1 MSDQTYTTQFS
12 QEEINNEEWRI
23 IPIFDGIYSVSNL
36 GRVRRN
42 TNGRGTWKGKIMIPI
57 KKQKGYY
64 GVCLRY
70 KSKNRD
76 ILIHALVALAFIGER
91 PKGYDINHKDGI
103 KGNNRPDNL
112 EYISHA
118 DNMHHG
124 AKLGLFANNR
134 GAPKRMSKKHTIS
147 YSTLLLSDKS

>member
-12 QEEINNEEWRI
+12 QEELNNEEWRE
-23 IPIFDGIYSVSNL
+23 IPIFEGIYSVSNL

-42 TNGRGTWKGKIMIPI
+42 TNGRGTWKQRIVIPI

-70 KSKNRD
+70 QSKNHS
-76 ILIHALVALAFIGER
+76 IMIHTLVALTFIGAR
-91 PKGYDINHKDGI
+91 PKGYDINHKDSI
-103 KGNNRPDNL
+103 KRNNRPDNL

-134 GAPKRMSKKHTIS
+134 GAPKRRSKKHPIS
-147 YSTLLLSDKS
+147 PSTSLLSDKS